1 MHPLS
6 LTEYPAELSARSWED
21 VVRARCRGEPDHG
34 QPALFTRMVG
44 ESVLFNRVA
53 LFLRWID
60 GFELCRSEMMF
71 GLRSPSCYPCRAFAA
86 LIARFWRFPEFMFVF
101 AIRPNGSLQPRL
113 GDWARGNQANGM
125 SAGG

>member
-1 MHPLS
+1 
-6 LTEYPAELSARSWED
+6 
-21 VVRARCRGEPDHG
+21 
-34 QPALFTRMVG
+34 MVG
-44 ESVLFNRVA
+44 ESVLFNGVA
-53 LFLRWID
+53 LFLRRID

-71 GLRSPSCYPCRAFAA
+71 GLRSPSCYPCGAFAA

-113 GDWARGNQANGM
+113 EDWARRNQANGM